1 MAMQGGA
8 REGRRG
14 PSSWGTRGTW
24 RWARRAAPPPTT
36 CPVARRRRLLDATL
50 MSPSSPISRGFALLL
65 RRCYF
70 FSVTSG
76 YINGDVN
83 GVSGLCTAC

>member
-24 RWARRAAPPPTT
+24 RWARRA
-36 CPVARRRRLLDATL
+36 
-50 MSPSSPISRGFALLL
+50 SSPISRGFALLL